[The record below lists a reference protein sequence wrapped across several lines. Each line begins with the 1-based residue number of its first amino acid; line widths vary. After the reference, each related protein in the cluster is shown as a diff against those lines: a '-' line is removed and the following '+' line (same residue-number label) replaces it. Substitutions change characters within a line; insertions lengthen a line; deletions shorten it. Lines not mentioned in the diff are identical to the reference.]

1 MNGYKIMAESYRT
14 LASAGDITQEQADK
28 ECRIFDFL
36 ATCDD
41 DDICRL
47 FDSSAFNDIA
57 KAYLKVA
64 VAELTDEGTIN
75 EEQAEKVRNRFSV
88 LFSEKRANEI
98 M

>member
-1 MNGYKIMAESYRT
+1 MNGFKVMADSYRK
-14 LASAGDITQEQADK
+14 LASAGEITQEQADK

>member
-14 LASAGDITQEQADK
+14 LASTGDITQEQAEK
-28 ECRIFDFL
+28 ECRILDFL

-64 VAELTDEGTIN
+64 VTELTDEGTID

-88 LFSEKRANEI
+88 LFSEKRAGEI